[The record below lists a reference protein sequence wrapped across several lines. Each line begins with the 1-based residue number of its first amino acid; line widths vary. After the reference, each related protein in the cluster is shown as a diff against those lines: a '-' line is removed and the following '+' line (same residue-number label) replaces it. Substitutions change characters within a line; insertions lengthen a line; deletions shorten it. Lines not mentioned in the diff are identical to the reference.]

1 MGTVPISVIMG
12 FDYPLDPYQVE
23 MVGDAFDFMKKKKGD
38 DSEKQTC
45 NIKLMNEHGCHL
57 FHERPVMADNAL
69 TYNGLQ
75 WQLLRVSE
83 LRIGEN

>member
-38 DSEKQTC
+38 NSEKQTRYTY
-45 NIKLMNEHGCHL
+45 K
-57 FHERPVMADNAL
+57 ADEWTWVSFVPSKASNDWQC
-69 TYNGLQ
+69 NGLQ
-75 WQLLRVSE
+75 W
-83 LRIGEN
+83 